1 MSSDYE
7 NFREKHVRL
16 LSNAYV
22 DLLLP
27 PIGYTGTIK
36 GQRKSEIGNRT
47 EYLFVPDKKF
57 IQPSDEKDFWVSEDD
72 FEVMSAAEGR
82 G

>member
-7 NFREKHVRL
+7 NFRGKRVRL
-16 LSNAYV
+16 LSNGYV
-22 DLLLP
+22 DSLLT
-27 PIGYTGTIK
+27 PIGCTGTIE
-36 GQRKSEIGNRT
+36 GQRKSEVGNRT

-57 IQPSDEKDFWVSEDD
+57 IQPDDEKDFWVSEDD